1 MEKFGKAVVKFR
13 IPIII
18 IALILLIP
26 SVIGIQATRINYDML
41 TYLPEGID
49 TVEGQDIL
57 MDEFGKGAFS
67 FIIVEGMEDK
77 DVSALR
83 QDVEAV
89 PHVDSAIWYDSIADI
104 SVPKEFLPQKLQ
116 DVFING
122 DSTVIAVFFDTSSS
136 ADETIEAIEK
146 IRDIAGEHCYV
157 SGISALV
164 ADLKSLCEREEPVY
178 VGMAVLCALGAM
190 MLLTDSWLVPLVFL
204 AGIGITILY
213 NLGTNVFFGEI
224 SYITKALAAV
234 LQLAVTMDYS
244 IFLWHAYCDKKNT
257 MKDNKEAMA
266 LAIKDTI
273 LSVTGSSL
281 TTVAGFLAM
290 CFMSYTM
297 GMDLGLVMAKGC
309 ILGVIGSVT
318 ILPSMILLLD
328 KSLAK
333 TMHKSL
339 IPDLS
344 SLAKG
349 ITRHYKVIIVIFLIV
364 LVPAAIGYNNA
375 PVYYDFTK
383 VLTGDQMSEE
393 TGEDFLFATAEEKL
407 TEKFNTAT
415 THMILCRSDLTAE
428 EASEMIGKIEA
439 VDGVTNTL
447 GLNSILSAG
456 VPEDMLPDRLKDI
469 MKNDDYQLIIIN
481 SEYRVSTDECNDQI
495 EAING
500 ILKEYDENGMLIGE
514 GPCTKDLIEIT
525 DKDFKVVSWVSIG
538 FVFLIILLSLRSIS
552 LPVILVA
559 VIEFA
564 IFINLGIPY
573 YTKFTMPFIAPIA
586 ISTIQLGSTVDYAI
600 LMTTKYKA
608 LRVDHDR
615 KESILEALSY
625 SMPSILVS
633 ALSFFAATIGVGI
646 YSNIDLISSMC
657 NLLARGA
664 MVSMIA
670 VILVLPSLLMLLDW
684 VVVHTTLGIRH
695 KADKDIKEKKYAH
708 GHTGKLAN

>member
-1 MEKFGKAVVKFR
+1 MEKFGKTVVKLR
-13 IPIII
+13 IPILIL
-18 IALILLIP
+18 ALILLIP

-41 TYLPEGID
+41 TYLPKGID

-77 DVSALR
+77 DVAALR
-83 QDVEAV
+83 KEVEEV
-89 PHVDSAIWYDSIADI
+89 DHVDSAIWYDSIADLSI
-104 SVPKEFLPQKLQ
+104 PKEFLPDKLK
-116 DVFING
+116 DVFVNG

-146 IRDIAGEHCYV
+146 IRGIAGEHCYV

-164 ADLKSLCEREEPVY
+164 ADLKNLCEREEPIY

-190 MLLTDSWLVPLVFL
+190 LLLTDSWLVPFVFL

-213 NLGTNVFFGEI
+213 NLGTNAIFGEI

-244 IFLWHAYCDKKNT
+244 IFLWHAYCAQKQEYE
-257 MKDNKEAMA
+257 DNNEAMA
-266 LAIKDTI
+266 HAIKDTI
-273 LSVTGSSL
+273 VSVTGSSL

-309 ILGVIGSVT
+309 IMGVIGSVT
-318 ILPSMILLLD
+318 ILPSMILILD
-328 KSLAK
+328 KPLAK

-339 IPDLS
+339 IPDLRGVAGAIS
-344 SLAKG
+344 K
-349 ITRHYKVIIVIFLIV
+349 HYRVFIVIFLIV
-364 LVPAAIGYNNA
+364 LVPAAVGYHNT

-407 TEKFNTAT
+407 KANFSTAT
-415 THMILCRSDLTAE
+415 THMILCDADLPRE
-428 EASEMIGKIEA
+428 KASEMVNRIESL
-439 VDGVTNTL
+439 DGVTNTL
-447 GLNSILSAG
+447 GLDSVLDAG
-456 VPEDMLPDRLKDI
+456 IPEDMLPDRLRDVL
-469 MKNDDYQLIIIN
+469 KNENYQLIIIN

-495 EAING
+495 EAINS
-500 ILKEYDENGMLIGE
+500 ILKEYDEDGMLIGE

-525 DKDFKVVSWVSIG
+525 NKDFNVVSLVSIG
-538 FVFLIILLSLRSIS
+538 FVFLIILLSLRSIT

-564 IFINLGIPY
+564 VFINLGIPY
-573 YTKFTMPFIAPIA
+573 YTGFTMPFIAPIA

-600 LMTTKYKA
+600 LMTTRYKA
-608 LRVDHDR
+608 ERLEHDKMTAVR
-615 KESILEALSY
+615 EALTY

-633 ALSFFAATIGVGI
+633 ALSFFAATFGVGI

-664 MVSMIA
+664 MVSMIS
-670 VILVLPSLLMLLDW
+670 VILVLPSLLLLLDP
-684 VVVHTTLGIRH
+684 VVIRTTMGM
-695 KADKDIKEKKYAH
+695 KAARNAKLSKNVLPKEN
-708 GHTGKLAN
+708 GKLA

>member
-1 MEKFGKAVVKFR
+1 MEKFGKTVVKLR
-13 IPIII
+13 IPILIL
-18 IALILLIP
+18 ALILLIP

-41 TYLPEGID
+41 TYLPKGID

-77 DVSALR
+77 DVAAIR
-83 QDVEAV
+83 KEVEEV
-89 PHVDSAIWYDSIADI
+89 DHVDSAIWYDSIADL
-104 SVPKEFLPQKLQ
+104 SVPKEFLPDKLK
-116 DVFING
+116 DVFVNG

-146 IRDIAGEHCYV
+146 IRGIAGEHCYV

-164 ADLKSLCEREEPVY
+164 ADLKNLCEREEPIY

-190 MLLTDSWLVPLVFL
+190 LLLTDSWLVPFVFL

-213 NLGTNVFFGEI
+213 NLGTNAIFGEI

-244 IFLWHAYCDKKNT
+244 IFLWHAYCAQKQEYE
-257 MKDNKEAMA
+257 DNNEAMA
-266 LAIKDTI
+266 HAIKDTI
-273 LSVTGSSL
+273 VSVTGSSL

-309 ILGVIGSVT
+309 IMGVIGSVT
-318 ILPSMILLLD
+318 ILPSMILILD
-328 KSLAK
+328 KPLAK

-339 IPDLS
+339 IPDLRGVAGAIS
-344 SLAKG
+344 K
-349 ITRHYKVIIVIFLIV
+349 HYRVFIVIFLIV
-364 LVPAAIGYNNA
+364 LVPAAVGYHNT

-407 TEKFNTAT
+407 KANFSTAT
-415 THMILCRSDLTAE
+415 THMILCDADLPRE
-428 EASEMIGKIEA
+428 KASEMVNRIESL
-439 VDGVTNTL
+439 DGVTNTL
-447 GLNSILSAG
+447 GLDSMLDAG
-456 VPEDMLPDRLKDI
+456 IPEDMLPDRLRDVL
-469 MKNDDYQLIIIN
+469 KNEKYQLIIIN

-495 EAING
+495 EAINS
-500 ILKEYDENGMLIGE
+500 ILKEYDEDGMLIGE

-525 DKDFKVVSWVSIG
+525 NKDFNVVSLVSIG
-538 FVFLIILLSLRSIS
+538 FVFLIILLSLRSIT

-564 IFINLGIPY
+564 VFINLGIPY
-573 YTKFTMPFIAPIA
+573 YTGFTMPFIAPIA

-600 LMTTKYKA
+600 LMTTRYKA
-608 LRVDHDR
+608 ERLEHDKMTAVR
-615 KESILEALSY
+615 EALTY
-625 SMPSILVS
+625 SMQSILVS
-633 ALSFFAATIGVGI
+633 ALSFFAATFGVGI

-664 MVSMIA
+664 MVSMIS
-670 VILVLPSLLMLLDW
+670 VILVLPSLLLLLDP
-684 VVVHTTLGIRH
+684 VVIRTTMGM
-695 KADKDIKEKKYAH
+695 KAARNAKLSKNVLPKEN
-708 GHTGKLAN
+708 GKLA

>member
-1 MEKFGKAVVKFR
+1 MEKFGKTVVKLR
-13 IPIII
+13 IPILIL
-18 IALILLIP
+18 ALILLIP

-41 TYLPEGID
+41 TYLPKGID

-77 DVSALR
+77 DVAALR
-83 QDVEAV
+83 KEVEEV
-89 PHVDSAIWYDSIADI
+89 DHVDSAIWYDSIADLSI
-104 SVPKEFLPQKLQ
+104 PKEFLPDKLK
-116 DVFING
+116 DVFVNG

-146 IRDIAGEHCYV
+146 IRGIAGEHCYV

-164 ADLKSLCEREEPVY
+164 ADLKNLCEREEPIY

-190 MLLTDSWLVPLVFL
+190 LLLTDSWLVPFVFL

-213 NLGTNVFFGEI
+213 NLGTNAIFGEI

-244 IFLWHAYCDKKNT
+244 IFLWHAYCAQKQEYE
-257 MKDNKEAMA
+257 DNNEAMA
-266 LAIKDTI
+266 HAIKDTI
-273 LSVTGSSL
+273 VSVTGSSL

-309 ILGVIGSVT
+309 IMGVIGSVT
-318 ILPSMILLLD
+318 ILPSMILILD
-328 KSLAK
+328 KPLAK

-339 IPDLS
+339 IPDLRGVAGAIS
-344 SLAKG
+344 K
-349 ITRHYKVIIVIFLIV
+349 HYRVFIVIFLIV
-364 LVPAAIGYNNA
+364 LVPAAVGYHNT

-407 TEKFNTAT
+407 KANFSTAT
-415 THMILCRSDLTAE
+415 THMILCDADIPRE
-428 EASEMIGKIEA
+428 KASEMVNRIESL
-439 VDGVTNTL
+439 DGVTNTL
-447 GLNSILSAG
+447 GLDSVLDAG
-456 VPEDMLPDRLKDI
+456 IPEDMLPDRLRDVL
-469 MKNDDYQLIIIN
+469 KNENYQLIIIN

-495 EAING
+495 EAINS
-500 ILKEYDENGMLIGE
+500 ILKEYDEDGMLIGE

-525 DKDFKVVSWVSIG
+525 NKDFNVVSLVSIG
-538 FVFLIILLSLRSIS
+538 FVFLIILLSLRSIT

-564 IFINLGIPY
+564 VFINLGIPY
-573 YTKFTMPFIAPIA
+573 YTGFTMPFIAPIA

-600 LMTTKYKA
+600 LMTTRYKA
-608 LRVDHDR
+608 ERLEHDKMTAVR
-615 KESILEALSY
+615 EALTY
-625 SMPSILVS
+625 SMQSILVS
-633 ALSFFAATIGVGI
+633 ALSFFAATFGVGI

-664 MVSMIA
+664 MVSMIS
-670 VILVLPSLLMLLDW
+670 VILVLPSLLLLLDP
-684 VVVHTTLGIRH
+684 VVIRTTMGM
-695 KADKDIKEKKYAH
+695 KAARNAKLSKNVLPKEN
-708 GHTGKLAN
+708 GKLA

>member
-1 MEKFGKAVVKFR
+1 MEKFGKTVVKLR
-13 IPIII
+13 IPILIL
-18 IALILLIP
+18 ALILLIP

-41 TYLPEGID
+41 TYLPKGID

-77 DVSALR
+77 DVAALR
-83 QDVEAV
+83 KEVEEV
-89 PHVDSAIWYDSIADI
+89 DHVDSAIWYDSIADLSI
-104 SVPKEFLPQKLQ
+104 PKEFLPDKLK
-116 DVFING
+116 DVFVNG

-146 IRDIAGEHCYV
+146 IRGIAGEHCYV

-164 ADLKSLCEREEPVY
+164 ADLKNLCEREEPIY

-190 MLLTDSWLVPLVFL
+190 LLLTDSWLVPFVFL

-213 NLGTNVFFGEI
+213 NLGTNAIFGEI

-244 IFLWHAYCDKKNT
+244 IFLWHAYCAQKQEYE
-257 MKDNKEAMA
+257 DNNEAMA
-266 LAIKDTI
+266 HAIKDTI
-273 LSVTGSSL
+273 VSVTGSSL

-309 ILGVIGSVT
+309 IMGVIGSVT
-318 ILPSMILLLD
+318 ILPSMILILD
-328 KSLAK
+328 KPLAK

-339 IPDLS
+339 IPDLRGVAGAIS
-344 SLAKG
+344 K
-349 ITRHYKVIIVIFLIV
+349 HYRVFIVIFLIV
-364 LVPAAIGYNNA
+364 LVPAAVGYHNT

-407 TEKFNTAT
+407 KANFSTAT
-415 THMILCRSDLTAE
+415 THMILCDADIPRE
-428 EASEMIGKIEA
+428 KASEMVNRIESL
-439 VDGVTNTL
+439 DGVTNTL
-447 GLNSILSAG
+447 GLDSVLDAG
-456 VPEDMLPDRLKDI
+456 IPEDMLPDRLRDVL
-469 MKNDDYQLIIIN
+469 KNENYQLIIIN

-495 EAING
+495 EAINS
-500 ILKEYDENGMLIGE
+500 ILKEYDEDGMLIGE

-525 DKDFKVVSWVSIG
+525 NKDFNVVSLVSIG
-538 FVFLIILLSLRSIS
+538 FVFLIILLSLRSIT

-564 IFINLGIPY
+564 VFINLGIPY
-573 YTKFTMPFIAPIA
+573 YTGFTMPFIAPIA

-600 LMTTKYKA
+600 LMTTRYKA
-608 LRVDHDR
+608 ERLEHDKMTAVR
-615 KESILEALSY
+615 EALTY

-633 ALSFFAATIGVGI
+633 ALSFFAATFGVGI

-664 MVSMIA
+664 MVSMIS
-670 VILVLPSLLMLLDW
+670 VILVLPSLLLLLDP
-684 VVVHTTLGIRH
+684 VVIRTTMGM
-695 KADKDIKEKKYAH
+695 KAARNAKLSKNVLPKEN
-708 GHTGKLAN
+708 GKLA

>member
-1 MEKFGKAVVKFR
+1 MEKFGKTVVKLR
-13 IPIII
+13 IPILIL
-18 IALILLIP
+18 ALILLIP

-41 TYLPEGID
+41 TYLPKGID

-77 DVSALR
+77 DVAAIR
-83 QDVEAV
+83 KEVEEV
-89 PHVDSAIWYDSIADI
+89 DHVDSAIWYDSIADL
-104 SVPKEFLPQKLQ
+104 SVPKEFLPDKLK
-116 DVFING
+116 DVFVNG

-146 IRDIAGEHCYV
+146 IRGIAGEHCYV

-164 ADLKSLCEREEPVY
+164 ADLKNLCEREEPIY

-190 MLLTDSWLVPLVFL
+190 LLLTDSWLVPFVFL

-213 NLGTNVFFGEI
+213 NLGTNAIFGEI

-244 IFLWHAYCDKKNT
+244 IFLWHAYCAQKQEYE
-257 MKDNKEAMA
+257 DNNEAMA
-266 LAIKDTI
+266 HAIKDTI
-273 LSVTGSSL
+273 VSVTGSSL

-309 ILGVIGSVT
+309 IMGVIGSVT
-318 ILPSMILLLD
+318 ILPSMILILD
-328 KSLAK
+328 KPLAK

-339 IPDLS
+339 IPDLRGVAGAIS
-344 SLAKG
+344 K
-349 ITRHYKVIIVIFLIV
+349 HYRVFIVIFLIV
-364 LVPAAIGYNNA
+364 LVPAAVGYHNT

-407 TEKFNTAT
+407 KANFSTAT
-415 THMILCRSDLTAE
+415 THMILCDADLPRE
-428 EASEMIGKIEA
+428 KASEMVNRIESL
-439 VDGVTNTL
+439 DGVTNTL
-447 GLNSILSAG
+447 GLDSMLDAG
-456 VPEDMLPDRLKDI
+456 IPEDMLPDRLMDVL
-469 MKNDDYQLIIIN
+469 KNENYQLIIIN

-495 EAING
+495 EAINS
-500 ILKEYDENGMLIGE
+500 ILKEYDEDGMLIGE

-525 DKDFKVVSWVSIG
+525 NKDFNVVSLVSIG
-538 FVFLIILLSLRSIS
+538 FVFLIILLSLRSIT

-564 IFINLGIPY
+564 VFINLGIPY
-573 YTKFTMPFIAPIA
+573 YTGFTMPFIAPIA

-600 LMTTKYKA
+600 LMTTRYKA
-608 LRVDHDR
+608 ERLEHDKMTAVR
-615 KESILEALSY
+615 EALTY
-625 SMPSILVS
+625 SMQSILVS
-633 ALSFFAATIGVGI
+633 ALSFFAATFGVGI

-664 MVSMIA
+664 MVSMIS
-670 VILVLPSLLMLLDW
+670 VILVLPSLLLLLDP
-684 VVVHTTLGIRH
+684 VVIRTTMGM
-695 KADKDIKEKKYAH
+695 KAARNAKLSKNVLPKEN
-708 GHTGKLAN
+708 GKLA

>member
-1 MEKFGKAVVKFR
+1 MEKFGKTVVKLR
-13 IPIII
+13 IPILIL
-18 IALILLIP
+18 ALILLIP

-41 TYLPEGID
+41 TYLPKGID

-77 DVSALR
+77 DVAALR
-83 QDVEAV
+83 KEVEEV
-89 PHVDSAIWYDSIADI
+89 DHVDSAIWYDSIADL
-104 SVPKEFLPQKLQ
+104 SVPKEFLPDKLK
-116 DVFING
+116 DVFVNG

-146 IRDIAGEHCYV
+146 IRGIAGEHCYV

-164 ADLKSLCEREEPVY
+164 ADLKNLCEREEPIY

-190 MLLTDSWLVPLVFL
+190 LLLTDSWLVPFVFL

-213 NLGTNVFFGEI
+213 NLGTNAIFGEI

-244 IFLWHAYCDKKNT
+244 IFLWHAYCAQKQEYE
-257 MKDNKEAMA
+257 DNNEAMA
-266 LAIKDTI
+266 HAIKDTI

-309 ILGVIGSVT
+309 IMGVVGSVT
-318 ILPSMILLLD
+318 ILPSMILILD
-328 KSLAK
+328 KPLAK

-339 IPDLS
+339 IPDLRGVAGAIS
-344 SLAKG
+344 K
-349 ITRHYKVIIVIFLIV
+349 HYRVFIVIFLIV
-364 LVPAAIGYNNA
+364 LVPAAVGYHNT

-407 TEKFNTAT
+407 KANFSTAT
-415 THMILCRSDLTAE
+415 THMILCDADLPRE
-428 EASEMIGKIEA
+428 KASEMVNRIESL
-439 VDGVTNTL
+439 DGVTNTL
-447 GLNSILSAG
+447 GLDSMLDAG
-456 VPEDMLPDRLKDI
+456 IPEDMLPDRLRDVL
-469 MKNDDYQLIIIN
+469 KNENYQLIIIN

-495 EAING
+495 EAINS
-500 ILKEYDENGMLIGE
+500 ILKEYDEDGMLIGE

-525 DKDFKVVSWVSIG
+525 NKDFNVVSLVSIG
-538 FVFLIILLSLRSIS
+538 FVFLIILLSLRSIT

-564 IFINLGIPY
+564 VFINLGIPY
-573 YTKFTMPFIAPIA
+573 YTGFTMPFIAPIA

-600 LMTTKYKA
+600 LMTTRYKA
-608 LRVDHDR
+608 ERLEHDKMTAVR
-615 KESILEALSY
+615 EALTY

-633 ALSFFAATIGVGI
+633 ALSFFAATFGVGI

-664 MVSMIA
+664 MVSMMA
-670 VILVLPSLLMLLDW
+670 VILVLPSLLLLLDP
-684 VVVHTTLGIRH
+684 VVIRTTMGM
-695 KADKDIKEKKYAH
+695 KAARNAKLSKNVLPKEN
-708 GHTGKLAN
+708 GKLA

>member
-1 MEKFGKAVVKFR
+1 MEKFGKTVVKLR
-13 IPIII
+13 IPILIL
-18 IALILLIP
+18 ALILLIP

-41 TYLPEGID
+41 TYLPKGID

-77 DVSALR
+77 DVAALR
-83 QDVEAV
+83 KEVEEV
-89 PHVDSAIWYDSIADI
+89 DHVDSAIWYDSIADLSI
-104 SVPKEFLPQKLQ
+104 PKEFLPDKLK
-116 DVFING
+116 DVFVNG

-146 IRDIAGEHCYV
+146 IRGIAGEHCYV

-164 ADLKSLCEREEPVY
+164 ADLKNLCEREEPIY

-190 MLLTDSWLVPLVFL
+190 LLLTDSWLVPFVFL

-213 NLGTNVFFGEI
+213 NLGTNAIFGEI

-244 IFLWHAYCDKKNT
+244 IFLWHAYCAQKQEYE
-257 MKDNKEAMA
+257 DNNEAMA
-266 LAIKDTI
+266 HAIKDTI
-273 LSVTGSSL
+273 VSVTGSSL

-309 ILGVIGSVT
+309 IMGVIGSVT
-318 ILPSMILLLD
+318 ILPSMILILD
-328 KSLAK
+328 KPLAK

-339 IPDLS
+339 IPDLRGVAGAIS
-344 SLAKG
+344 K
-349 ITRHYKVIIVIFLIV
+349 HYRVFIVIFLIV
-364 LVPAAIGYNNA
+364 LVPAAVGYHNT

-407 TEKFNTAT
+407 KANFSTAT
-415 THMILCRSDLTAE
+415 THMIICDADLPRAK
-428 EASEMIGKIEA
+428 ASEMVNRIESL
-439 VDGVTNTL
+439 DGVTNTL
-447 GLNSILSAG
+447 GLDSVLDAG
-456 VPEDMLPDRLKDI
+456 IPEDMLPDRLRDVL
-469 MKNDDYQLIIIN
+469 KNEKYQLIIIN

-495 EAING
+495 EAINS
-500 ILKEYDENGMLIGE
+500 ILKEYDEDGMLIGE

-525 DKDFKVVSWVSIG
+525 NKDFNVVSLVSIG
-538 FVFLIILLSLRSIS
+538 FVFLIILLSLRSIT

-564 IFINLGIPY
+564 VFINLGIPY
-573 YTKFTMPFIAPIA
+573 YTGFTMPFIAPIA

-600 LMTTKYKA
+600 LMTTRYKA
-608 LRVDHDR
+608 ERLEHDKMTAVR
-615 KESILEALSY
+615 EALTY
-625 SMPSILVS
+625 SMQSILVS
-633 ALSFFAATIGVGI
+633 ALSFFAATFGVGI

-664 MVSMIA
+664 MVSMIS
-670 VILVLPSLLMLLDW
+670 VILVLPSLLLLLDP
-684 VVVHTTLGIRH
+684 VVIRTTMGM
-695 KADKDIKEKKYAH
+695 KAARNAKLSKNVLPKEN
-708 GHTGKLAN
+708 GKLA

>member
-1 MEKFGKAVVKFR
+1 MEKFGKTVVKLR
-13 IPIII
+13 IPILIL
-18 IALILLIP
+18 ALILLIP

-41 TYLPEGID
+41 TYLPKGID

-77 DVSALR
+77 DVAAIR
-83 QDVEAV
+83 KEVEEV
-89 PHVDSAIWYDSIADI
+89 DHVDSAIWYDSIADL
-104 SVPKEFLPQKLQ
+104 SVPKEFLPDKLK
-116 DVFING
+116 DVFVNG

-146 IRDIAGEHCYV
+146 IRGIAGEHCYV

-164 ADLKSLCEREEPVY
+164 ADLKNLCEREEPIY

-190 MLLTDSWLVPLVFL
+190 LLLTDSWLVPFVFL

-213 NLGTNVFFGEI
+213 NLGTNAIFGEI

-244 IFLWHAYCDKKNT
+244 IFLWHAYCAQKQEYE
-257 MKDNKEAMA
+257 DNNEAMA
-266 LAIKDTI
+266 HAIKDTI
-273 LSVTGSSL
+273 VSVTGSSL

-309 ILGVIGSVT
+309 IMGVIGSVT
-318 ILPSMILLLD
+318 ILPSMILILD
-328 KSLAK
+328 KPLAK

-339 IPDLS
+339 IPDLRGVAGAIS
-344 SLAKG
+344 K
-349 ITRHYKVIIVIFLIV
+349 HYRVFIVIFLIV
-364 LVPAAIGYNNA
+364 LVPAAVGYHNT

-407 TEKFNTAT
+407 KANFSTAT
-415 THMILCRSDLTAE
+415 THMIICDADLPRAK
-428 EASEMIGKIEA
+428 ASEMVNRIESL
-439 VDGVTNTL
+439 DGVTNTL
-447 GLNSILSAG
+447 GLDSVLDAG
-456 VPEDMLPDRLKDI
+456 IPEDMLPDRLRDVL
-469 MKNDDYQLIIIN
+469 KNEKYQLIIIN

-495 EAING
+495 EAINS
-500 ILKEYDENGMLIGE
+500 ILKEYDEDGMLIGE

-525 DKDFKVVSWVSIG
+525 NKDFNVVSLVSIG
-538 FVFLIILLSLRSIS
+538 FVFLIILLSLRSIT

-564 IFINLGIPY
+564 VFINLGIPY
-573 YTKFTMPFIAPIA
+573 YTGFTMPFIAPIA

-600 LMTTKYKA
+600 LMTTRYKA
-608 LRVDHDR
+608 ERLEHDKMTAVR
-615 KESILEALSY
+615 EALTY

-633 ALSFFAATIGVGI
+633 ALSFFAATFGVGI

-664 MVSMIA
+664 MVSMIS
-670 VILVLPSLLMLLDW
+670 VILVLPSLLLLLDP
-684 VVVHTTLGIRH
+684 VVIRTTMGM
-695 KADKDIKEKKYAH
+695 KAARNAKLSKNVLPKEN
-708 GHTGKLAN
+708 GKLA

>member
-1 MEKFGKAVVKFR
+1 MEKFGKTVVKLR
-13 IPIII
+13 IPILIL
-18 IALILLIP
+18 ALILLIP

-41 TYLPEGID
+41 TYLPKGID

-77 DVSALR
+77 DVAALR
-83 QDVEAV
+83 KEVEEV
-89 PHVDSAIWYDSIADI
+89 DHVDSAIWYDSIADLSI
-104 SVPKEFLPQKLQ
+104 PKEFLPDKLK
-116 DVFING
+116 DVFVNG

-146 IRDIAGEHCYV
+146 IRGIAGEHCYV

-164 ADLKSLCEREEPVY
+164 ADLKNLCEREEPIY

-190 MLLTDSWLVPLVFL
+190 LLLTDSWLVPFVFL

-213 NLGTNVFFGEI
+213 NLGTNAIFGEI

-244 IFLWHAYCDKKNT
+244 IFLWHAYCAQKQEYE
-257 MKDNKEAMA
+257 DNNEAMA
-266 LAIKDTI
+266 HAIKDTI
-273 LSVTGSSL
+273 VSVTGSSL

-309 ILGVIGSVT
+309 IMGVIGSVT
-318 ILPSMILLLD
+318 ILPSMILILD
-328 KSLAK
+328 KPLAK

-339 IPDLS
+339 IPDLRGVAGAIS
-344 SLAKG
+344 K
-349 ITRHYKVIIVIFLIV
+349 HYRVFIVIFLIV
-364 LVPAAIGYNNA
+364 LVPAAVGYHNT

-407 TEKFNTAT
+407 KANFSTAT
-415 THMILCRSDLTAE
+415 THMILCDADLPRE
-428 EASEMIGKIEA
+428 KASEMVNRIESL
-439 VDGVTNTL
+439 DGVTNTL
-447 GLNSILSAG
+447 GLDSVLDAG
-456 VPEDMLPDRLKDI
+456 IPEDMLPDRLRDVL
-469 MKNDDYQLIIIN
+469 KNENYQLIIIN

-495 EAING
+495 EAINS
-500 ILKEYDENGMLIGE
+500 ILKEYDEDGMLIGE

-525 DKDFKVVSWVSIG
+525 NKDFNVVSLVSIG
-538 FVFLIILLSLRSIS
+538 FVFLIILLSLRSIT

-564 IFINLGIPY
+564 VFINLGIPY
-573 YTKFTMPFIAPIA
+573 YTGFTMPFIAPIA

-600 LMTTKYKA
+600 LMTTRYKA
-608 LRVDHDR
+608 ERLEHDKMTAVR
-615 KESILEALSY
+615 EALTY
-625 SMPSILVS
+625 SMQSILVS
-633 ALSFFAATIGVGI
+633 ALSFFAATFGVGI

-664 MVSMIA
+664 MVSMIS
-670 VILVLPSLLMLLDW
+670 VILVLPSLLLLLDP
-684 VVVHTTLGIRH
+684 VVIRTTMGM
-695 KADKDIKEKKYAH
+695 KAARNAKLSKNVLPKEN
-708 GHTGKLAN
+708 GKLA